1 MAVSPEE
8 MLRYR
13 VMAYV
18 LSLFKLVIVLLSH
31 PGFSLPKGTVS

>member
-8 MLRYR
+8 MHRYR

-18 LSLFKLVIVLLSH
+18 LSLFKLAIVLLSH
-31 PGFSLPKGTVS
+31 PGFCLPKGTVS